1 MEKINLPSILP
12 GSLNLG
18 QLNEKIIKKQVS
30 LDWSRVKKAQRSDL
44 VKLLS
49 GVIIDDPDYA
59 TDILGLDDEKISP
72 LIYELLED
80 ILSPKNPTPYQLRE
94 EFQDA
99 IYRDLLGPVNGEY
112 EEVVSPSNILDRYL
126 LGVIAPK
133 IRQKQENEHQEQDDE
148 STPAL
153 AESNSEEGTSE
164 PNIALSNSLYP
175 SSFGL
180 TFCVERQVKAIE
192 ITASWG
198 QYHRVDSQIYYN
210 DNGSAKKVW
219 QRQPIKSAK
228 TFKLDNEKEKDWQIE
243 SDVYAYLKMRKSG
256 QGDWIITVFLVNGQ
270 KEAKENRASSW
281 LFQPELIINSAD
293 SDSPYP
299 FIGKPLPNIAE
310 LDQLMKIELEQM
322 EILYRRQ
329 VEFAVGHGVSIK
341 IGAKL
346 ANRSK
351 EIRTSFIPS
360 YEIPKSDFPD
370 EQRIPE
376 LKGLVLDMELLAQAD
391 SNQLQSYLAPLPKAY
406 RAWLELQQ
414 KQITS
419 LEQYQFSGQ
428 NALNK
433 CQEALSRLEK
443 GIDLLKQDPHAL
455 AAFGLMNKAMSIQRT
470 RSLYAEKKRRGEIV
484 NINDFEQPKF
494 RSWRLFQLAFV
505 LINLPGLN
513 DVHHEDRSICDLLWF
528 ATGGGKTEAYLGLTA
543 YTLAIRRLQKTI
555 GYRDGEKGVAVLM
568 RYTLRLLT
576 LQQFQRATTLICALE
591 VIRKLDPEQWGDEPF
606 RIGLWVGQN
615 TTPNRTEQSEE
626 YLKSLLNKSNNK
638 STGSPHQLTNCP
650 WCGTRIKP
658 EENIKVE
665 SFAKG
670 RARTLVYCGNS
681 QDECPFS
688 FTHSPTEGL
697 PIVVVDEEIY
707 RLLPSLLISTVD
719 KFARMPWQGE
729 IQMLFGQVNS
739 YCQRHGFRSSD
750 LKDEDS
756 HRKIG
761 DFPPATTISHPLLR
775 PPDLIIQDELHLISG
790 PLGTLVGIYETAVD
804 ELSSW
809 QLDGKKV
816 KPKVIAST
824 ATIRQAAQQVQSI
837 FNRQV
842 EVFPPQAIDIEDNF
856 FSYQVATSAEN
867 PGRRYVGICAPG
879 RRMKATIIR
888 VYLAALAAG
897 QQLYNKHGKSADPW
911 MTLVGY
917 FNSLR
922 ELGGTR
928 RLVDDDI
935 RIRLGRMSERELSNR
950 QIMNFDE
957 LTSRKDSTEI
967 PILLDQLEI
976 PFDPEQSL
984 KKEQEK
990 SNKSKDKNPLDVIL
1004 ATNML
1009 SVGVDVKRLGLMV
1022 VCGQPK
1028 STSEYIQATSR
1039 VGRSF
1044 PGLVITVYNWARP
1057 RDLSH
1062 YESFE
1067 HYHATFYK
1075 QVEALSVT
1083 PFAYGALDRALA
1095 ALMVSLV
1102 RHKGNEFNQN
1112 NSPGNISPD
1121 HPYVKAAIE
1130 TILNRANITQSPEV
1144 CEYIAQKLQTIL
1156 QHWLEEAGNRPGG
1169 ATLCYQIQN
1178 NKGGT
1183 SVPLLQSPGQAR
1195 SNLFAC
1201 LNSLRNVEPSSQMVL
1216 IDRPIYDEPERFP
1229 QKM

>member
-1 MEKINLPSILP
+1 MEKINLPRILP
-12 GSLNLG
+12 GSCNLE

-49 GVIIDDPDYA
+49 GVRTEDPDYV
-59 TDILGLDDEKISP
+59 TDILGLDDENIAP
-72 LIYELLED
+72 PILELLED
-80 ILSPKNPTPYQLRE
+80 ILSPKNPTPYQLRQ

-99 IYRDLLGPVNGEY
+99 LYRDLLGPVNGEY
-112 EEVVSPSNILDRYL
+112 EEVLTPSNILDRYL

-133 IRQKQENEHQEQDDE
+133 IRQKQDSELKEQDDE
-148 STPAL
+148 STAILLL
-153 AESNSEEGTSE
+153 ADNNSEEGNSE
-164 PNIALSNSLYP
+164 PNNSLSNSLYP

-180 TFCVERQVKAIE
+180 TFSVERQVKAIQ
-192 ITASWG
+192 ITACWG
-198 QYHRVDSQIYYN
+198 QYQRVDSEIYFN
-210 DNGSAKKVW
+210 DNGNPKRVW
-219 QRQPIKSAK
+219 QRQPIKKVHTIS
-228 TFKLDNEKEKDWQIE
+228 LDNEKSDQWNIE
-243 SDVYAYLKMRKSG
+243 ADIYSSFKLRKSG

-270 KEAKENRASSW
+270 KETKENRASSW

-293 SDSPYP
+293 SDFPYP
-299 FIGKPLPNIAE
+299 FIRKPLPKIPE
-310 LDQLMKIELEQM
+310 LDSLMRGELEQM
-322 EILYRRQ
+322 NMLYRKQ
-329 VEFAVGHGVSIK
+329 VEFAVGHGVSVK
-341 IGAKL
+341 VGAKFD
-346 ANRSK
+346 NRTN
-351 EIRTSFIPS
+351 EVRTTFIPR
-360 YEIPKSDFPD
+360 YEVPRSDFPD
-370 EQRIPE
+370 EQKIPE
-376 LKGLVLDMELLAQAD
+376 LKGLVLDMELLAQSD
-391 SNQLQSYLAPLPKAY
+391 SSQLQRYLAPLPKAY

-414 KQITS
+414 QQIPL
-419 LEQYQFSGQ
+419 LELEYQQSAQ

-433 CQEALSRLEK
+433 CQESLSRLEK
-443 GIDLLKQDPHAL
+443 GILLLEQDPD
-455 AAFGLMNKAMSIQRT
+455 AFEAFRLMNQAMSIQRS
-470 RSLYAEKKRRGEIV
+470 RSLYAERTRRGEKASIS
-484 NINDFEQPKF
+484 NFDLPKF
-494 RSWRLFQLAFV
+494 RTWRLFQLAFI
-505 LINLPGLN
+505 LINLPGLS
-513 DVHHEDRSICDLLWF
+513 DVHHGDRAICDLLWF

-543 YTLAIRRLQKTI
+543 YTLGIRRLQKGL
-555 GYRDGEKGVAVLM
+555 GYRDGEKGVAVIM

-591 VIRKLDPEQWGDEPF
+591 VIRQQDPNKWGQEPF

-626 YLKSLLNKSNNK
+626 YIRSLPNKSNDK
-638 STGSPHQLTNCP
+638 GTGSPHQLTNCP
-650 WCGTRIKP
+650 WCGSRIKP
-658 EENIKVE
+658 EENLKVE

-670 RARTLVYCGNS
+670 RARTLVYCS
-681 QDECPFS
+681 DPQEQCPFS
-688 FTHSPTEGL
+688 FSHSPSEGL

-719 KFARMPWQGE
+719 KFARLPWQGE
-729 IQMLFGQVNS
+729 VQMLFGQVNG
-739 YCQRHGFRSSD
+739 YCQRHGFRSGD
-750 LKDEDS
+750 TKDEDS
-756 HRKIG
+756 HRKSG
-761 DFPPATTISHPLLR
+761 NLPAATTTSHLLLR

-809 QLDGKKV
+809 QVEGQKV
-816 KPKVIAST
+816 QPKVIAST

-856 FSYQVATSAEN
+856 FSYQITPSAAD
-867 PGRRYVGICAPG
+867 PGRLYLGICAPG

-888 VYLAALAAG
+888 IYLAALSAG
-897 QQLYNKHGKSADPW
+897 QLLYEKHGKSSDPW

-935 RIRLGRMSERELSNR
+935 RTRLGQMKERDLANR
-950 QIMNFDE
+950 RIVNFDE

-967 PILLDQLEI
+967 PILLDQLEV
-976 PFDPEQSL
+976 PFDPESTD
-984 KKEQEK
+984 KK
-990 SNKSKDKNPLDVIL
+990 PLDVIL

-1028 STSEYIQATSR
+1028 TTSEYIQATSR
-1039 VGRSF
+1039 VGRNF
-1044 PGLVITVYNWARP
+1044 PGLVITLYNWARP

-1062 YESFE
+1062 FESFE

-1083 PFAYGALDRALA
+1083 PFSYGSLDRALA
-1095 ALMVSLV
+1095 ALLVTLV

-1112 NSPGNISPD
+1112 NSPGRLSED
-1121 HPYVKAAIE
+1121 HPYVKAAFE
-1130 TILNRANITQSPEV
+1130 SILNRARVTQSPEV
-1144 CEYIAQKLQTIL
+1144 CEYIAKKLETLL
-1156 QHWLEEAGNRPGG
+1156 QHWLEEAGTRIGG
-1169 ATLCYQIQN
+1169 ATLCYQLQN

-1183 SVPLLQSPGQAR
+1183 SIPLLQNAGQERPGP
-1195 SNLFAC
+1195 FAC
-1201 LNSLRNVEPSSQMVL
+1201 LNSLRNVEPGSQL
-1216 IDRPIYDEPERFP
+1216 ILSDKTVYDEPDRIP